1 MYSNRFI
8 GNKWSIRAIMSKA
21 LFNVSY
27 REGHVF
33 QKVLEFLKIANLF
46 FSITLNCTYSKFMLS
61 NRSINISTLCL
72 LVNALVQ
79 GPYVDFL
86 SHCVNFSFN
95 QRALVV
101 DLIAEILNLCFDEL
115 IEVFTRLCFIFK
127 NLFHQLCLRQSVQL
141 AAFSY
146 RFLN

>member
-1 MYSNRFI
+1 MYSNGFI
-8 GNKWSIRAIMSKA
+8 GNERSIRAIMSKA
-21 LFNVSY
+21 LFNVSH
-27 REGHVF
+27 RKGHVL
-33 QKVLEFLKIANLF
+33 QKVLELLKITNLF
-46 FSITLNCTYSKFMLS
+46 FSITLSCAYSKFMLT

-127 NLFHQLCLRQSVQL
+127 NLFHQLCLRLSVQL
-141 AAFSY
+141 AASSY
-146 RFLN
+146 RLLN